1 MENTNDS
8 LKSEETKSSNRINN
22 PNNLSDNE
30 ILYEIYSCVHTIR
43 IIMVI
48 YAILFV
54 IGIIILLA
62 DGTRFM
68 F

>member
-8 LKSEETKSSNRINN
+8 LKEETKSSNRINN